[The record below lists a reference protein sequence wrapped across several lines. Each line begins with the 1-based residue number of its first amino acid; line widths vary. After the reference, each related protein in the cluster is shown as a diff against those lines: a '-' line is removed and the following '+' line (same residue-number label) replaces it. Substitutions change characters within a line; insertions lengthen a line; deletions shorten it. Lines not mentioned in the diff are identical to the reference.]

1 MCRDM
6 SSRLTFD
13 HDLIT
18 HSTDRGWARTAKRG
32 TGARFAALASRFV
45 LRRFGLLGCG
55 PRALQRQ
62 FDIIHFLLG
71 GRFWGSRPCWEW
83 HPRASNPLLATTFDL
98 SRAVLLR
105 RSVPRGFV
113 PMCSASMPPSAL
125 WKRPGSGNEPCSS
138 FRTVATAPTA
148 LSCPK
153 SGGGWKWKWGS
164 GCGAWVQE
172 RKEEGGFYGTPGA
185 MAR

>member
-1 MCRDM
+1 M

-62 FDIIHFLLG
+62 FDI
-71 GRFWGSRPCWEW
+71 
-83 HPRASNPLLATTFDL
+83 
-98 SRAVLLR
+98 
-105 RSVPRGFV
+105 
-113 PMCSASMPPSAL
+113 
-125 WKRPGSGNEPCSS
+125 GSGARGDLGSLPCALRDDFPNARKKTYVKDGPRSS
-138 FRTVATAPTA
+138 FRLSSSLLGPCHLLPQHPSIQAGPRRVLWRHGPTEEDIDA
-148 LSCPK
+148 GIRIGKRLRYQLP
-153 SGGGWKWKWGS
+153 GS
-164 GCGAWVQE
+164 PGLLRSRVQRSAE
-172 RKEEGGFYGTPGA
+172 
-185 MAR
+185 